1 MAVMRVARIGFTPL
15 KGARHLAHDSVELT
29 AEGPV
34 GDRLFCLVDPAR
46 GRVLRTVENPSL
58 VRSVARWDAGA
69 LCVDLPDGRRL
80 EDTPTPTGEVL
91 KVDYWGR
98 TAAVE
103 RVDGP
108 WAEAY
113 SEQLGYDVVLT
124 RSAQAGEVVYGAP
137 VTLLTT
143 ASMRHLSERL
153 GRVVDSARFR
163 STFLLDT
170 GGGDGADEPHVEDS
184 WVGRRVRLGAATVL
198 VRGRVPRCAVV
209 DLDPEDGVGR
219 APVMKT
225 IAGYRL
231 GESEV
236 HFGVD
241 AVVVAPGTV
250 RAGVTAELERG

>member
-1 MAVMRVARIGFTPL
+1 MAGMRVERIGFTPL
-15 KGARHLAHDSVELT
+15 KGARHVAHDSVELT
-29 AEGPV
+29 DQGPV
-34 GDRLFCLVDPAR
+34 GDRIFCLVDPAR

-58 VRSVARWDAGA
+58 VQSVARWNGGT
-69 LCVDLPDGRRL
+69 LRVDLPDGLRV
-80 EDTPTPTGEVL
+80 EDAPRPSGEVL

-108 WAEAY
+108 WARAF
-113 SEQLGYDVVLT
+113 SEHLGYDVVLA
-124 RSAQAGEVVYGAP
+124 RSMSAGEVVYGAP

-143 ASMRHLSERL
+143 ASLHHLSERL
-153 GRVVDSARFR
+153 GQVVDSARFR

-170 GGGDGADEPHVEDS
+170 GVDEPHVEDS
-184 WVGRRVRLGAATVL
+184 WVGRRVRLGEATVL
-198 VRGRVPRCAVV
+198 VRGRVPRCAVIDV
-209 DLDPEDGVGR
+209 DPEDGVGK
-219 APVMKT
+219 APVMRT

-250 RAGVTAELERG
+250 HAGVSAELERG